1 MDKQRRPLLQFPC
14 VYPLKV
20 IGKNLE
26 RYPEDVRE
34 IAKKHIPS
42 LHASQ
47 VTLTSSGNGSY
58 CSLTITFTADNNEQ
72 VESLYRELSAH
83 PHTVLVL

>member
-1 MDKQRRPLLQFPC
+1 MDNPRHPILQFPC

-26 RYPEDVRE
+26 QYPEDVRE
-34 IAKKHIPS
+34 IARKHIPS
-42 LHASQ
+42 LHTSQ
-47 VTLTSSGNGSY
+47 ITLTPSGNGSY

-72 VESLYRELSAH
+72 VENLYRELSAH
-83 PHTVLVL
+83 RHTILVL